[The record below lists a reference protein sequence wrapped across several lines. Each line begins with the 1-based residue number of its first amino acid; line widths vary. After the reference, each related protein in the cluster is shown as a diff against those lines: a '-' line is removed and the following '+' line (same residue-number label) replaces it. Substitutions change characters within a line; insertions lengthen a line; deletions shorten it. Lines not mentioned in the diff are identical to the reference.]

1 MKENLKKKVTSIRT
15 HIILVIVFVCAVTIM
30 ASLFMNSVFLKK
42 VYLKDRMDGML
53 SAFNSIYE
61 AGLDQSLY
69 DQDFASELEG
79 VSLRYN
85 VDIIVSSPNGA
96 VLITTKSEGGQ
107 LLSRMMK
114 RMYSMLFSG
123 KDEEKKQILYSEDN
137 LSIEQ
142 FHDSEMKSDFL
153 ILWGT
158 LFDGNILFMQSGIEP
173 METSAN
179 IANRLVL
186 ITGIISIFIGL
197 IVAYMLGRR
206 LTKPIM
212 ELSDLSKKMASLDF
226 DARYVTRDVPNEID
240 ILGYNMNVMS
250 EKLEDTILE
259 LKKANIDL
267 QNDVEKLNETDRK
280 RREFLSAVSHELKTP
295 LFLIQGYAEGLS
307 DGISDDPEDWKFYS
321 DVIKDEAGK
330 MNVLVNDLL
339 SLDRLEEGKTDFIIE
354 RFDIVPVINSL
365 IEKNRKPLSDGGI
378 KVDFDG
384 ETPFYVISDEFYT
397 GLMIENYFSNAIHHV
412 KGDEKIITISLK
424 KTEDKKARV
433 SVKNTGDNIPE
444 EALQH
449 LFEKF
454 YKMDKSRSREYGGSG
469 IGLSLVKTLSEKLGA
484 GCGVNNLPDGV
495 EFYFDLDF

>member
-1 MKENLKKKVTSIRT
+1 MKLNLKKKITSIRT
-15 HIILVIVFVCAVTIM
+15 QIVFVIVFVCLVTIT

-53 SAFNSIYE
+53 SAFSSIYE

-69 DQDFASELEG
+69 DADFAYDLEN

-96 VLITTKSEGGQ
+96 VLITTQSEGGQ

-123 KDEEKKQILYSEDN
+123 KDEEKNQILYSEDN
-137 LSIEQ
+137 CSIEQ
-142 FHDSEMKSDFL
+142 FHDSQMKSDFL

-158 LFDGNILFMQSGIEP
+158 LYDGNILFMQSGIEP
-173 METSAN
+173 MEISAD

-186 ITGIISIFIGL
+186 ITGIISVFIGL
-197 IVAYMLGRR
+197 IVAYLLGRR

-212 ELSDLSKKMASLDF
+212 ELSNLSKQMASLDF
-226 DARYVTRDVPNEID
+226 DARYVSRDIPNEID
-240 ILGYNMNVMS
+240 ILGDNMNLMS

-267 QNDVEKLNETDRK
+267 QDDVEKLSETDRK

-295 LFLIQGYAEGLS
+295 LALIQGYAEGLS
-307 DGISDDPEDWKFYS
+307 DGISEDPEDWKFYS

-330 MNVLVNDLL
+330 MNRLVNDLL
-339 SLDRLEEGKTDFIIE
+339 SLDRLEEGKTDFTIE
-354 RFDIVPVINSL
+354 RFDTVPVINSI
-365 IEKNRKPLSDGGI
+365 IEKNKKLLSDDGI
-378 KVDFDG
+378 RVDFHADK
-384 ETPFYVISDEFYT
+384 PFYVISDEFYT
-397 GLMIENYFSNAIHHV
+397 GQMIDNYFSNALHHV
-412 KGDEKIITISLK
+412 KGDEKLITIKLE
-424 KTEDKKARV
+424 KTEEKKARI
-433 SVKNTGDNIPE
+433 SVKNTGDNIPSD
-444 EALQH
+444 ALPH

-454 YKMDKSRSREYGGSG
+454 YKVDKARSREYGGSG
-469 IGLSLVKTLSEKLGA
+469 IGLSLVKALSEKLGA
-484 GCGVNNLPDGV
+484 GCGVKNLPDGV